1 MKARM
6 VGGRLFDLDT
16 WESLDT
22 THERAPD
29 GTSRLRPDGRDF
41 LERAY
46 QAEEAR
52 GAWPG
57 QVWERPPCRGCSP
70 QRMLYLVTEIDLDRP
85 PRPNGRLRFDPRIGL
100 ERPDAEESGP

>member
-1 MKARM
+1 MKARAN
-6 VGGRLFDLDT
+6 GSHLIDIDA
-16 WESLDT
+16 WETFS
-22 THERAPD
+22 HWPD
-29 GTSRLRPDGRDF
+29 KVLAEF
-41 LERAY
+41 IERAY

-57 QVWERPPCRGCSP
+57 QVWERPPCRGGSP

-85 PRPNGRLRFDPRIGL
+85 RKPSGRLRFDPRIGL